1 MRSISRVRRM
11 GLWGLA
17 VPVVLLASAL
27 GALATG
33 SGIGGDNPAVVQES
47 LTLVPGAANAKLVLS
62 SGDSTEL
69 VVFNQD
75 TSFAGAAETYPGDSY
90 AIKLLVINASN
101 ADVVQRMT
109 IDAPDG
115 FDFRVE
121 GGSRVSVSQETA
133 ATFLVRVS
141 TDADGDG
148 ELTNVLSDAPETDE
162 LRINVRVGDQV
173 VPGFYRIKVDLAQFA
188 ASAAIQ

>member
-1 MRSISRVRRM
+1 MRFIPRVRRTQ
-11 GLWGLA
+11 LWGLA
-17 VPVVLLASAL
+17 VPLVMLASAL

-47 LTLVPGAANAKLVLS
+47 LTLVSGAANAKLVLS
-62 SGDSTEL
+62 SGDATEL

-75 TSFAGAAETYPGDSY
+75 TSFAGAANTFPGDSY
-90 AIKLLVINASN
+90 AIKLLLVNASN

-121 GGSRVSVSQETA
+121 GGAPASRCPRRRRPPSSCACRPTPTA
-133 ATFLVRVS
+133 TV
-141 TDADGDG
+141 
-148 ELTNVLSDAPETDE
+148 N
-162 LRINVRVGDQV
+162 
-173 VPGFYRIKVDLAQFA
+173 
-188 ASAAIQ
+188 

>member
-1 MRSISRVRRM
+1 MRFIPKVRRTQ
-11 GLWGLA
+11 LWGLA
-17 VPVVLLASAL
+17 VPLVMLASAL

-33 SGIGGDNPAVVQES
+33 SGIGGDNPAVVQEA
-47 LTLVPGAANAKLVLS
+47 LTLVSGAANAKLVLS

-75 TSFAGAAETYPGDSY
+75 TSFAGAANTYPGDGY
-90 AIKLLVINASN
+90 AIKLLLVNASN
-101 ADVVQRMT
+101 ADVVQRIT

-115 FDFRVE
+115 FGFKVE

-133 ATFLVRVS
+133 STFLVRVS

-148 ELTNVLSDAPETDE
+148 ELSNVLSDSPETDE

-188 ASAAIQ
+188 ASAVEQ